1 MNLLQVTG
9 LTLDRFEFLQ
19 DLADED
25 RGIAGWISTFSHGS
39 GCRSCPAF
47 FATKMDEAGTKR
59 TTWRIPPVSKWLV
72 TSIYKPFRPFGR
84 GITRVGGP
92 TNHGY

>member
-9 LTLDRFEFLQ
+9 LTFDRFEFLQ

-25 RGIAGWISTFSHGS
+25 RCIDGWISTFSHGS
-39 GCRSCPAF
+39 GCRAAQLFSQLKWIC
-47 FATKMDEAGTKR
+47 GTKR
-59 TTWRIPPVSKWLV
+59 TAWRIPPVSKWLV